1 MLSRPS
7 VCRVKLTESGIIL
20 NKEEFG
26 YCCMMILSKK
36 VNKRP
41 GKPLAASKLIAIVFL
56 LIIIC
61 GALLLMLPV
70 SSRDGASA
78 GVWTAIFTAVSSTC
92 VTGLS
97 LVDTWTQWSG
107 FGQVVIL
114 CLIEVGGL
122 GFMTAASVIVFALR
136 KRMGMSHQMLVAQS
150 VGSDDMGDIIRI
162 QKRVLTVSLVAQLIG
177 AAILTVRF
185 FGELGLVSALKIGIF
200 HSVSAYCNAGFD
212 IFGFEQPG
220 TSIVR
225 FGTDPTLCLTL
236 AVLIIVGGIGF
247 LVWDEILRVRSPK
260 KWSVY
265 TRLVLITSAALIV
278 AGTTVFCIAEWNN
291 PDTLGSMSPP
301 EKLLAGFFQSVTA
314 RTAGF
319 AGIDQG
325 ELTDAGKAITMFFM
339 LIGGSSGSTAGGLKT
354 VTFIIII
361 LFLWSRV
368 RGRDSVSVFRRTVS
382 DKSVLDALLLCG
394 IMVMLSFIGA
404 TVICATSDIGFTDGL
419 YESISALA
427 TVGLTTGVTH
437 LLSVPS
443 RILIMLYMYFGR
455 VGILTISLG
464 FLRKKGSGQQ
474 YRYAQ
479 TNLLIG

>member
-1 MLSRPS
+1 M
-7 VCRVKLTESGIIL
+7 IIVS
-20 NKEEFG
+20 KK
-26 YCCMMILSKK
+26 LSKHLG
-36 VNKRP
+36 RMFD
-41 GKPLAASKLIAIVFL
+41 ASKLIATVFL
-56 LIIIC
+56 LIIIF

-70 SSRDGASA
+70 SSRNGSSA
-78 GVWTAIFTAVSSTC
+78 GGWTALFTAVSSTC

-107 FGQVVIL
+107 FGQAVIL
-114 CLIEVGGL
+114 CLIEIGGL
-122 GFMTAASVIVFALR
+122 GFMTAASVIVFVFR
-136 KRMGMSHQMLVAQS
+136 KRMGMNQQMLIAQS
-150 VGSDDMGDIIRI
+150 VGSDGIGDIIRI
-162 QKRVLTVSLVAQLIG
+162 QKRILTVSVTTQLIG
-177 AAILTVRF
+177 AAVLTVRF
-185 FGELGLVSALKIGIF
+185 FKEFGLLTALKIGIF

-212 IFGFEQPG
+212 IFGFDSPG

-225 FGTDPTLCLTL
+225 FGTDPTVCLTL
-236 AVLIIVGGIGF
+236 AVLIIIGGIGF
-247 LVWDEILRVRSPK
+247 LVWDEILQIHSPK

-265 TRLVLITSAALIV
+265 TKLVLITTASLV
-278 AGTTVFCIAEWNN
+278 VTGTIAFCIAEWSN
-291 PDTLGSMSPP
+291 PITLGAMDSPQ
-301 EKLLAGFFQSVTA
+301 KLLAGFFQSVTV

-325 ELTDAGKAITMFFM
+325 GLTDAGKAISMFFM

-354 VTFIIII
+354 VTFVIII

-368 RGRDSVSVFRRTVS
+368 RGRDSVSVFNRTVS

-394 IMVMLSFIGA
+394 VMVMLSFIGG
-404 TVICATSDIGFTDGL
+404 TIICSTSDISFTDGL
-419 YESISALA
+419 YESVSALA
-427 TVGLTTGVTH
+427 TVGLSTGVTQ

-443 RILIMLYMYFGR
+443 RILIMIYMYFGR

-474 YRYAQ
+474 YRYAN